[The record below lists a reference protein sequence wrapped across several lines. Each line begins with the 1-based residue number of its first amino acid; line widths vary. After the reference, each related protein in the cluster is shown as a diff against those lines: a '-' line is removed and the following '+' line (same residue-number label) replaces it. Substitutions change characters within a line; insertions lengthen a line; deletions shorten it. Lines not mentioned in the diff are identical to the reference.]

1 LGLSQSIMQANY
13 QGAGMSN
20 DQNGPR
26 RAARA
31 KLFSVI
37 LAGLAVLGLAA
48 AFAARDPVLPVVH
61 HNGIHIGGRAFFVM
75 AMVFGLTAVLAS
87 VLVWRMSSWMALA
100 YGVWSV
106 ATLVLGVYVCIGGL
120 GMMVFSAIG
129 LWAVICFVL
138 YGGLLYLK
146 GGLAKASGSTSGRH

>member
-1 LGLSQSIMQANY
+1 LALLQSIMQANY

-37 LAGLAVLGLAA
+37 LACLA
-48 AFAARDPVLPVVH
+48 AARDPVLPVVH

-75 AMVFGLTAVLAS
+75 AMVFGLTALLAS

-106 ATLVLGVYVCIGGL
+106 ATLVLGVYVCIAGL

-146 GGLAKASGSTSGRH
+146 GGLAKASGSASGRH